1 MVKRRLLL
9 ASLTVAAVFRL
20 AIANAEKAKK
30 ESDFAVAPV
39 FTSSPAFGNGLG
51 AVGIYFLPGDREA
64 NGERLPTSTLTAV
77 GMYSDTDSYFL
88 GLFGTWFL
96 NKDTRRVQAGL
107 IDLRTRNRFDIPELG
122 ETRFDT
128 NITGAFVQFQEQLLP
143 DTFFGVHIGTFS
155 TRYTEGNDA
164 SRIYFELYDV
174 EDQDSGF
181 FGLNMTYDTR
191 DHERYPRSGAL
202 AEPKLSFF
210 LEDLGAERDYFVI
223 DADYNHYFPATERSV
238 IAARIYGR
246 FTPKDTPYVGL
257 STLGQRSDLRGYV
270 SGEKVA
276 NNLTAAQVEFRHFF
290 TPRWGGVVFGGIAA
304 LWDTG
309 DSIESDQVFGSYGLG
324 IRFRINKEQ
333 KLNFR
338 IDYAWG
344 EDDEEGLYVSVREAF

>member
-1 MVKRRLLL
+1 MVTNRNLITG
-9 ASLTVAAVFRL
+9 LTLAAVTLFL
-20 AIANAEKAKK
+20 APCTAGDQKK
-30 ESDFAVAPV
+30 SDFAVAPV

-51 AVGIYFLPGDREA
+51 AVGIYFLPGDEEA
-64 NGERLPTSTLTAV
+64 DGERLPTSTLTAV

-88 GLFGTWFL
+88 GLFGTWYL

-122 ETRFDT
+122 DTRFDT
-128 NITGAFVQFQEQLLP
+128 NITGAFVQFQEQLLA
-143 DTFFGVHIGTFS
+143 DTFFGIHVGTFS
-155 TRYTEGNDA
+155 TRYKEGNEA
-164 SRIYFELYDV
+164 SRLYFEIYDV

-191 DHERYPRSGAL
+191 DHERYPSSGAL
-202 AEPKLSFF
+202 AEPKLSIF

-223 DADYNHYFPATERSV
+223 DADYNRYIPTTDRSV
-238 IAARIYGR
+238 FAMRVYGR

-276 NNLTAAQVEFRHFF
+276 NNLAAAQVELRHFF
-290 TPRWGGVVFGGIAA
+290 TPRWGAVVFGGVAA

-309 DSIESDQVFGSYGLG
+309 DSIESDQVYGSYGLG

-338 IDYAWG
+338 VDYAWV
-344 EDDEEGLYVSVREAF
+344 EEDEEGLYVSVREAF